1 MPYNVISSYILYSI
15 SSYILYVHKIKVAEN
30 MEIEVIYKDKY
41 FNYVDEVYKI
51 TVNPNGIKREL
62 IGDEIYWTSYNN
74 KNNSTTFLVLKDGVV
89 VKEEKEEN
97 EEEDTEDTEDYN
109 SDTTEVAYSS
119 DEEKPCSNPL
129 CKRTTGFLVFASENK
144 KDKTD
149 LSIINLGSPSSKL
162 DLDLM
167 TQLGEMWKN
176 LSEEEHTNYAKKAQL
191 INNHYAEFVDVNL
204 D

>member
-1 MPYNVISSYILYSI
+1 
-15 SSYILYVHKIKVAEN
+15 VHKIKVAEN

-74 KNNSTTFLVLKDGVV
+74 KNNSDTFLVLKDGVV
-89 VKEEKEEN
+89 VKEDEQ
-97 EEEDTEDTEDYN
+97 EEEEVEEEEEQEEEEEEDYN
-109 SDTTEVAYSS
+109 SDTTEVAYLSD
-119 DEEKPCSNPL
+119 DEENPH

-149 LSIINLGSPSSKL
+149 LSIMYYEPAYKL
-162 DLDLM
+162 DLDWM
-167 TQLGEMWKN
+167 TQMGELWKD
-176 LSEEEHTNYAKKAQL
+176 LSEEQHINYTKKAQL
-191 INNHYAEFVDVNL
+191 INNHYAGFVDVNL

>member
-1 MPYNVISSYILYSI
+1 MPYNVISSYILY
-15 SSYILYVHKIKVAEN
+15 VRKIKVAEN

-41 FNYVDEVYKI
+41 FNYADEVYKI

-89 VKEEKEEN
+89 VKEEEQEEQEEQ
-97 EEEDTEDTEDYN
+97 EEEQEEQEEDYN
-109 SDTTEVAYSS
+109 SDTTELVYSS
-119 DEEKPCSNPL
+119 DEEKQYT
-129 CKRTTGFLVFASENK
+129 KRTTGFLVFASENK

-167 TQLGEMWKN
+167 TQLGERWKD
-176 LSEEEHTNYAKKAQL
+176 LSEEEHTKYAIKAEL
-191 INNHYAEFVDVNL
+191 INNHYAEIVDVEL

>member
-1 MPYNVISSYILYSI
+1 MPYNVISSYILY
-15 SSYILYVHKIKVAEN
+15 VRKIKVAEN

-89 VKEEKEEN
+89 VKEDEQ
-97 EEEDTEDTEDYN
+97 EEEEVEEEEEEEEEDTEDYN

-119 DEEKPCSNPL
+119 DEENPR

-149 LSIINLGSPSSKL
+149 RTIMYLGSPSSKL

-167 TQLGEMWKN
+167 TQLGERWKA
-176 LSEEEHTNYAKKAQL
+176 LSEEEHTNYAIKALIINNRYAQL
-191 INNHYAEFVDVNL
+191 MDVNL

>member
-1 MPYNVISSYILYSI
+1 MPYNVISSYILY
-15 SSYILYVHKIKVAEN
+15 VRKIKVAEN

-62 IGDEIYWTSYNN
+62 IGDTIYWTSYNN

-89 VKEEKEEN
+89 VKEDKEQEQ
-97 EEEDTEDTEDYN
+97 EQDQDQDYN

-119 DEEKPCSNPL
+119 DEEEKQYTRC
-129 CKRTTGFLVFASENK
+129 TTGFLVFASENK

-149 LSIINLGSPSSKL
+149 RTIMYLGSPSSKL
-162 DLDLM
+162 DLDWM
-167 TQLGEMWKN
+167 TQMGEMWKA
-176 LSEEEHTNYAKKAQL
+176 LSEEDHINYSIKAQL
-191 INNHYAEFVDVNL
+191 INNHYA
-204 D
+204 

>member
-1 MPYNVISSYILYSI
+1 VR
-15 SSYILYVHKIKVAEN
+15 KIKVAEN

-89 VKEEKEEN
+89 VKEDEQEV
-97 EEEDTEDTEDYN
+97 EEEEEQEEEQEEEEEEDYN
-109 SDTTEVAYSS
+109 SDTTELVYSS
-119 DEEKPCSNPL
+119 DEEKQYT
-129 CKRTTGFLVFASENK
+129 KRTTGFLVFASENK

-149 LSIINLGSPSSKL
+149 FSIMNLGSPSSKV

-167 TQLGEMWKN
+167 TQLGERWKD
-176 LSEEEHTNYAKKAQL
+176 LSEEEHTSYAIKAQL
-191 INNHYAEFVDVNL
+191 INNHYAEIVDVEL